1 LRPDG
6 QSEQILTFLVYACCN
21 PNIFGKNFE
30 ILSVHKTEIF
40 GNFHLA
46 SSPIIGGP
54 GEPGHFA
61 RECLK
66 SYDVRYMTLDER
78 QDWVEHLL
86 SDADVTAA
94 QTPIPDPE
102 LVASPE
108 RRTSEAEEDFAPH
121 SG

>member
-1 LRPDG
+1 MEIDAARRKNPIPMLCR
-6 QSEQILTFLVYACCN
+6 CCR
-21 PNIFGKNFE
+21 
-30 ILSVHKTEIF
+30 
-40 GNFHLA
+40 
-46 SSPIIGGP
+46 
-54 GEPGHFA
+54 EPGHFA
-61 RECLK
+61 RECPK

-86 SDADVTAA
+86 SDVDVTAA

-108 RRTSEAEEDFAPH
+108 RGTSEAEEDFVPH